1 MLHAFSQS
9 SGPWQPWPYTIILVL
24 SFRGGGWV
32 SAQVQIE
39 EDEDIPK
46 FVAIKPESSGP
57 KYSVDSKGDK
67 GL

>member
-1 MLHAFSQS
+1 
-9 SGPWQPWPYTIILVL
+9 
-24 SFRGGGWV
+24 V